1 MSRQDELSKRRG
13 QVGNNV
19 SHSKRRTKTKKELNL
34 QLKKFVVNGKKVK
47 LRISAKT
54 LKTIRKKGIQAAIN
68 LFAKK
73 TKKAKG

>member
-54 LKTIRKKGIQAAIN
+54 LKTIRKKGIQAAIKMY
-68 LFAKK
+68 AKK
-73 TKKAKG
+73 GKG